1 MAIMLERGE
10 SDFSYGIGI
19 LLPCWSMAN
28 IFIVTCV
35 RDVHIIE
42 IYLGDELLNIVTT
55 SHQASEC
62 EKTFNCC
69 NAVLL

>member
-1 MAIMLERGE
+1 
-10 SDFSYGIGI
+10 
-19 LLPCWSMAN
+19 MAN

-62 EKTFNCC
+62 EKTCNCC